1 MDNTAAGPFLSI
13 VVNNYNYAQFLAE
26 AMDKALAQMRDGD
39 ELVVVDDG
47 STDESAQIFERYVGR
62 PDVRIIKQENQGQLK
77 AVRVG
82 IEAAENEIIAL
93 LDSDDYFLPGYLDR
107 LRWIYRENPD
117 IDYVFSTPELGGE
130 PSVALSET
138 RSMVKRLEIKPGA
151 VGTTKWATILF
162 YEYVGIQTSGN
173 SLTNKL
179 AKTIMTLPMALD
191 DTRRLSPLL
200 ARLLRIGPTE
210 AKKSGLTADGV
221 IVRTASILGARKF
234 YDEKPGFMYRIHGS
248 NKYATVPAAG
258 RRFLRY
264 YPRRAF
270 LDSVLRAFSIA
281 RRPTAIELREEIL
294 NRSYGQSPR
303 RFLHIRARY
312 FLAALTSRGTVANR
326 LSAMAAAMSG
336 RSD

>member
-1 MDNTAAGPFLSI
+1 MNNTASGPSLSI

-26 AMDKALAQMRDGD
+26 ALDNALTQMWEGD

-47 STDESAQIFERYVGR
+47 STDESAQVFERYVDR
-62 PDVRIIKQENQGQLK
+62 PGVRIIKQENQGQMK

-82 IEAAENEIIAL
+82 IGAARNDIIAL
-93 LDSDDYFLPGYLDR
+93 LDSDDYFLPGYLRR
-107 LRWIYRENPD
+107 LRRIYRENQD
-117 IDYVFSTPELGGE
+117 IDYVFSCPELGGE
-130 PSVALSET
+130 PSAALSET
-138 RSMVKRLEIKPGA
+138 RSMIRRLELKPGA
-151 VGTTKWATILF
+151 VGSTKWATILF

-179 AKTIMTLPMALD
+179 AKTIMTLPTALD
-191 DTRRLSPLL
+191 DTRRLPSLL
-200 ARLLRIGPTE
+200 VRLLRISPTE

-234 YDEKPGFMYRIHGS
+234 YDEKPGFMYRIHGG
-248 NKYATVPAAG
+248 NKYASVPAAG

-264 YPRRAF
+264 YPRSTF
-270 LDSVLRAFSIA
+270 LNTVLRSFSIA

-294 NRSYGQSPR
+294 NRSFAQYTR

-312 FLAALTSRGTVANR
+312 FLAAITSRGSLANR
-326 LSAMAAAMSG
+326 LSAMAAAMSW